1 MTTMA
6 GLILFIKV
14 EVTVSPLLLFSLLLS
29 SPLPDGCS
37 LIKLSYLRE
46 VNTLC
51 CPDYTSLVKRT
62 MECACRLCMCM
73 TASAYVLVCM
83 DKLDRG
89 GGAPIKR
96 RCCGV
101 YTWEPSVLQKAP
113 VQKGYTHTGT
123 EIVTQHKDLQ
133 LFSHS
138 RTVNNPPPTV
148 AMETLAAAGPHMAP
162 LVCSTLWYTIVIP
175 AKY

>member
-14 EVTVSPLLLFSLLLS
+14 EVTVSPLLLSSSFLLS
-29 SPLPDGCS
+29 FPLPDGCS

-62 MECACRLCMCM
+62 MECACRLCVCM

-89 GGAPIKR
+89 GGLLLRGSA
-96 RCCGV
+96 V
-101 YTWEPSVLQKAP
+101 
-113 VQKGYTHTGT
+113 GYTLGHLHSLTKSSCPEGIHTREQKLLLSIKIFTYSLILG
-123 EIVTQHKDLQ
+123 Q
-133 LFSHS
+133 
-138 RTVNNPPPTV
+138 
-148 AMETLAAAGPHMAP
+148 
-162 LVCSTLWYTIVIP
+162 
-175 AKY
+175 